1 MNADTAISIEEIHA
15 RIVAAIQ
22 AKFPDL
28 QTVEFYREDRD
39 ALPAPACLLDMQEF
53 EDAPDVDPGTDQLA
67 VRCRFEADLI
77 LGFRTP
83 QAKLSARVLAA
94 ALAQFISNDLRRI
107 VTRMGPPEA
116 IHAYRSDFKP
126 ELDKY
131 EVWCVEWRQVV
142 HLGESV
148 WTNEGVIPTT
158 VWTGISPDIGTGH
171 EPDYS
176 QVAPP

>member
-1 MNADTAISIEEIHA
+1 MNANTAISIEEVHT
-15 RIVAAIQ
+15 RIANAILAQ
-22 AKFPDL
+22 FPDL
-28 QTVEFYREDRD
+28 QTVEFYDEDRD
-39 ALPAPACLLDMQEF
+39 AVATPACLLDMSEF
-53 EDAPDVDPGTDQLA
+53 EDATDVDPGTDQLA
-67 VRCRFEADLI
+67 VRCRFEAELI

-94 ALAQFISNDLRRI
+94 ALAQFIHKDLRRI

-148 WTNEGVIPTT
+148 WTDEGLTPTT
-158 VWTGISPDIGTGH
+158 VWTGQAPAIGTGH
-171 EPDYS
+171 EADYD
-176 QVAPP
+176 QVAP

>member
-1 MNADTAISIEEIHA
+1 MNADTAISIEEFHT
-15 RIVAAIQ
+15 RIADAIQ
-22 AKFPDL
+22 AQFPDL

-39 ALPAPACLLDMQEF
+39 AVPTPACLLDMPEF

-94 ALAQFISNDLRRI
+94 ALAQFIHKDLRRI

-148 WTNEGVIPTT
+148 WTNDGVIPTT

-171 EPDYS
+171 EDDYT
-176 QVAPP
+176 QVSPP